1 MEATAVGVI
10 RLWLTGII
18 LVCAHDQTID
28 AAFLHVVPNRLQ
40 FFQYEPVT
48 FHCEGDDGATRWK
61 VVHGGKRTLASC
73 NVIKSGT
80 VSTFCTITHLYPEDS
95 GQYCCE
101 SGKGRT
107 NCTNITVSDGSV
119 ILDSPAAPVMEGDNV
134 TLLCRN
140 KNPSES
146 RVNFFKDGRLIHSS
160 STAERTIHTVSL
172 SDEGLY
178 KCSISGSGES
188 AESQLVVTVFPIVV
202 PQEPEIS
209 PSPRLLW
216 KIVVVS
222 LMALLLVLGS
232 WYCVKSYRHRAAP
245 CLSTVTPASVPAE
258 NQTAPVT
265 SSAPD
270 TGRATYSAVT
280 KIRKEKDADEFYSRP
295 VYYSLSMGDAQA
307 LELGASSIMD
317 RSGPSAGTR
326 TSLTED
332 ACYSTIQ

>member
-61 VVHGGKRTLASC
+61 VVHGRKGPLASC
-73 NVIKSGT
+73 NVTKSGT
-80 VSTFCTITHLYPEDS
+80 VSTFCTITHLYPDDS

-107 NCTNITVSDGSV
+107 NCINITVSDGSV
-119 ILDSPAAPVMEGDNV
+119 ILVSPAAPVMEGQAV

-146 RVNFFKDGRLIHSS
+146 RVNFFKDRRLIHSS

-172 SDEGLY
+172 SDEGLH

-188 AESQLVVTVFPIVV
+188 AESQLVVTDGSEILDSPAAPVMEGQAVTLLCRNTEPPPSSHRRTFIIRAVV
-202 PQEPEIS
+202 IS
-209 PSPRLLW
+209 
-216 KIVVVS
+216 V
-222 LMALLLVLGS
+222 LMLLLLLLLGLL
-232 WYCVKSYRHRAAP
+232 H
-245 CLSTVTPASVPAE
+245 
-258 NQTAPVT
+258 
-265 SSAPD
+265 
-270 TGRATYSAVT
+270 
-280 KIRKEKDADEFYSRP
+280 
-295 VYYSLSMGDAQA
+295 
-307 LELGASSIMD
+307 
-317 RSGPSAGTR
+317 SGK
-326 TSLTED
+326 LN
-332 ACYSTIQ
+332 I